1 MVALG
6 NGYNVYIYFK
16 MLHESVPQYELLEII
31 SISLCFNEKETE
43 VVRERKKKKKGTS
56 EKRET
61 VRIKSKKKE
70 TLPL

>member
-6 NGYNVYIYFK
+6 NVYVYIYFK
-16 MLHESVPQYELLEII
+16 MFHESFPQYELLEII

-43 VVRERKKKKKGTS
+43 VVRGRKKKKKGTP

-70 TLPL
+70 TWPL